1 MNLLDGVP
9 TKTGQFCYF
18 LDISNPAKLN
28 SKSFQRPR
36 VVLLRISKTEMSLF
50 YSTAFLALKPGYF
63 NGELNFGFADR
74 QGFKC
79 ACDLAKFDDITR
91 FTVRTL

>member
-18 LDISNPAKLN
+18 LNISNPAKFN

-36 VVLLRISKTEMSLF
+36 VVLLRISKTKMRLF
-50 YSTAFLALKPGYF
+50 YSTAFLAMEPGDF
-63 NGELNFGFADR
+63 DGELNLCFADR